1 MLDKLASKCYN
12 IIVRKR
18 SDSDREI
25 ENYFKILQ
33 KALDKLARICYNILV
48 RKSRKPTPHLEN

>member
-48 RKSRKPTPHLEN
+48 REVKETCTAP